1 MTFLA
6 MSFDL
11 KTLDVNLSLDS
22 SIGIYHLSILLHT
35 LYTLA
40 LSMAALGWN
49 LIRTKSLEKTR
60 AIGWMDLLGPLS
72 MGVFHSYML
81 LDKEQDGE
89 ESIIPEMINGF
100 NSIVGTLGSL
110 AYFGLGALGLLKGFD
125 LFIAISYMWS
135 SASSIF
141 YMLAV

>member
-6 MSFDL
+6 ISFDL

-49 LIRTKSLEKTR
+49 LIRTKSLEKTI

-110 AYFGLGALGLLKGFD
+110 AYLGLGALGLLKGFD